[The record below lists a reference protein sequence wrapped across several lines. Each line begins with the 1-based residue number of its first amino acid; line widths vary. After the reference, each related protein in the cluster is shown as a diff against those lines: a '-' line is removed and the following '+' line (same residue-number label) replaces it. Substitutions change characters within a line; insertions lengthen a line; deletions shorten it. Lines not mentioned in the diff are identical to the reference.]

1 MKSVRSTV
9 VVIVFALA
17 AIASSCATTQKNPTP
32 ADQAAT
38 RRATADVIERLTK
51 GAQIADGIVRDL
63 AESQLAPDL
72 KIAIGCDGMKAIGR
86 DNPSPA
92 AQQQCGPVPSRKDSP
107 VQRAID
113 AAENLTTCASRQNT
127 VAVVIDA
134 FTPFWQRLEKSG
146 DPKWALAGA
155 GLRLI
160 VMPIQTSCGG

>member
-1 MKSVRSTV
+1 MKPRRSILILSFLAV
-9 VVIVFALA
+9 VSA
-17 AIASSCATTQKNPTP
+17 SCATTQKHPTP
-32 ADQAAT
+32 AQQADT

-63 AESQLAPDL
+63 VDSSLAPEL
-72 KIAIGCDGMKAIGR
+72 KVAIGCDGLKAIGR
-86 DNPSPA
+86 DNPSA
-92 AQQQCGPVPSRKDSP
+92 GVVQACGPVPTRQLSP

-113 AAENLTTCASRQNT
+113 TAENLTTCASRQNT

-134 FTPFWQRLEKSG
+134 FRPFWERLEKSG

-160 VMPIQTSCGG
+160 VMPIQTTCGG